1 MFLEYVILEIIEGLE
16 NKNPKNRVSIL
27 AFSDLI
33 LVLFGN
39 SSSYLQ
45 VTFSTILPQLIWHT
59 YGIVLGNLLWRLI
72 VNGETDSRFR
82 RRKDHPSL
90 TRSFD
95 RKIDADIWIPKTK
108 RSLDV
113 SDTFSKNQIY
123 LKVLNGRLC

>member
-16 NKNPKNRVSIL
+16 NKNPKNKVSIL

-82 RRKDHPSL
+82 SDV
-90 TRSFD
+90 
-95 RKIDADIWIPKTK
+95 KITQ
-108 RSLDV
+108 V
-113 SDTFSKNQIY
+113 
-123 LKVLNGRLC
+123 